1 MSKRYKAISRA
12 YARNAKAKKKK
23 GTIMDKKTFH
33 KISYGLYVVCSK
45 TGEKTNGQ
53 IANALFQVTSEPPTI
68 AVSINKQ
75 NLTHDYIT
83 KSKVFTVSILDK
95 NTPLTLIG
103 TFGFKSGRDIDKFK
117 NVNFKLGR
125 TQVPII
131 VDNTLGYLEAE
142 VIDMVDVGTH
152 TIFIG
157 KIIDAELLSKESVMT
172 YEYYHEVKGGY
183 SPKTAPTYYSDIEK
197 KTETKKEE
205 IKMDKYVCTVCGYVY
220 DPAKGDPESGIA
232 AGTAFDDLPDDW
244 VCPICGAGKDAF
256 EKQ

>member
-1 MSKRYKAISRA
+1 
-12 YARNAKAKKKK
+12 
-23 GTIMDKKTFH
+23 MDKKPFH
-33 KISYGLYVVCSK
+33 KISYGLYIICSK
-45 TGEKTNGQ
+45 NGEKINGQ

-83 KSKVFTVSILDK
+83 NSKVFTVSILDK
-95 NTPLTLIG
+95 KTQLPLIG

-117 NVNFKLGR
+117 NVTFKLGT

-131 VDNTLGYLEAE
+131 LDNTLAYLEADL
-142 VIDMVDVGTH
+142 IHSIDVGTH

-157 KIIDAELLSKESVMT
+157 KIIDAAILSEEPAMT
-172 YEYYHEVKGGY
+172 YAYYHEVKGGY
-183 SPKTAPTYYSDIEK
+183 SPKTAPTYDSTIDK
-197 KTETKKEE
+197 KTEKKKEE
-205 IKMDKYVCTVCGYVY
+205 VKMDKYVCTVCGYVY
-220 DPAKGDPESGIA
+220 DPANGDPETGIA
-232 AGTAFDDLPDDW
+232 AGTAFEDLPDDW